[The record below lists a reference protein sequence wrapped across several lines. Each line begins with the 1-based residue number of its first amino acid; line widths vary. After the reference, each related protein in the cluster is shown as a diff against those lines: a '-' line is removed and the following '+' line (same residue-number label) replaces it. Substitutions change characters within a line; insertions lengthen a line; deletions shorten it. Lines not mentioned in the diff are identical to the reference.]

1 MEAERR
7 TTESV
12 ETSPSGVGSTLASRL
27 VAVVITALIFGALVY
42 VSRFAPRIFGLQ
54 VIYPAPSVG
63 PAFGIWFGAWGALG
77 TVLGTT
83 ISQLPAGLNPLVWI
97 PANLAQ
103 SLFAILPSI
112 LYGKDTVVSVGD
124 WFRFAA
130 VSAAAC
136 VLVSLILVWNL
147 DLNGMV
153 PFGVGIKSVF
163 PVTAVG
169 NLLWMVI
176 VGPLILNIVSPYV
189 VKAGLKFRR
198 FF

>member
-1 MEAERR
+1 MDADRR
-7 TTESV
+7 TDSV
-12 ETSPSGVGSTLASRL
+12 ETRPSEVGSTLASRL

-42 VSRFAPRIFGLQ
+42 LSRFAPRVFGLQ

-103 SLFAILPSI
+103 SLYAVLPAIF
-112 LYGKDTVVSVGD
+112 YRKDTVGSVGD
-124 WFRFAA
+124 WLRFAA
-130 VSAAAC
+130 VAAVAS

-147 DLNGMV
+147 DLNGTV
-153 PFGVGIKSVF
+153 PFGVGIRSVF
-163 PVTAVG
+163 PVTAIG

-176 VGPLILNIVSPYV
+176 VGPLILNVVSPYV